1 MSKARLSTEERARL
15 LGKVAARSDAPVR
28 EPAREPAPPA
38 SLRPDPDDLSTL
50 AAWGQMQVMRSAG
63 ALLGIDNPFL
73 QPHDARAGASTWID
87 SRELINFSSYNYLG
101 LNGHPAVSAAAKA
114 AIDRYGTTVSA
125 SRVVAGE
132 RPIHRE
138 LERRLAAL
146 HGAEDAVA
154 FVSGHATNTTV
165 IGHLMGPNDLIL
177 HDALIHNSVT
187 QGALLS
193 GARRLAF
200 PHNDAAAAERLL
212 VEQRGRAER
221 VLIVIE
227 GLYSMDGDSPDG
239 RAFADLARREGAWLM
254 VDEAHSLGVLGA
266 AGRGIGERDGLSGA
280 DVHLWMGTLSKTLAG
295 CGGYIAARA
304 DLVEY
309 LKLTAPGFVY
319 SVGLP
324 PPIAGAAIA
333 ALDVMAAEPERVARL
348 NHNSRRFLEGARA
361 AGLDTGPSEGLAIV
375 PVITGS
381 SIKAAQLSQALARRG
396 VNVQPILHPAVAE
409 RAARLRFFLS
419 SEHTDAQ
426 IDRTLEILAEEA
438 ARPELGRFDAGEL
451 VARLS
456 GV

>member
-1 MSKARLSTEERARL
+1 MTRAKLSAEERARL
-15 LGKVAARSDAPVR
+15 LGKVAARGDAPSRVAT
-28 EPAREPAPPA
+28 PLAAPRRA
-38 SLRPDPDDLSTL
+38 PDDLSDL

-63 ALLGIDNPFL
+63 ALLGIDDPFL
-73 QPHDARAGASTWID
+73 QPHDGLAGATTVID
-87 SRELINFSSYNYLG
+87 GREFINFSSYNYLG

-138 LERRLAAL
+138 LERRLAEL

-154 FVSGHATNTTV
+154 FVSGHATNITV
-165 IGHLMGPNDLIL
+165 IGHLMGAGDLIL

-193 GARRLAF
+193 GAKRLAF
-200 PHNDAAAAERLL
+200 PHNDVAACARLL
-212 VEQRGRAER
+212 DEHRGRTGRA
-221 VLIVIE
+221 LIVIE
-227 GLYSMDGDSPDG
+227 GADSMDGDSPDA
-239 RAFADLARREGAWLM
+239 RAFSDLARSAGAWLM

-266 AGRGIGERDGLSGA
+266 TGRGVGERDGLAGG
-280 DVHLWMGTLSKTLAG
+280 DVDFWMGTLSKTLAG

-304 DLVEY
+304 DLVQY

-324 PPIAGAAIA
+324 PPIAGAALG

-348 NHNSRRFLEGARA
+348 NHASLRFRDGARA
-361 AGLDTGPSEGLAIV
+361 AGLDTGSSEGVAIV

-381 SIKAAQLSQALARRG
+381 SIKAARLSQALAGRG

-419 SEHTDAQ
+419 ADHTDAQ
-426 IDRTLEILAEEA
+426 IDRTLEVLAEEA

-451 VARLS
+451 VARL
-456 GV
+456 GGT

>member
-1 MSKARLSTEERARL
+1 MNKHRLSSEERARL
-15 LGKVAARSDAPVR
+15 VGKVAARGDAPVR
-28 EPAREPAPPA
+28 GPAPAAAPSRRA
-38 SLRPDPDDLSTL
+38 PDDLSDL
-50 AAWGQMQVMRSAG
+50 AAWDQMQVMRSAG
-63 ALLGIDNPFL
+63 AFLGIDDPFL
-73 QPHDARAGASTWID
+73 QPHEGLAGATTVIGG
-87 SRELINFSSYNYLG
+87 RELINFSSYNYLG
-101 LNGHPAVSAAAKA
+101 LNGHPAVTEAAKA

-146 HGAEDAVA
+146 HGAEDAVV
-154 FVSGHATNTTV
+154 FVSGHATNTSV
-165 IGHLMGPNDLIL
+165 IGHLLGPNDLIL

-193 GARRLAF
+193 AAKRLAF
-200 PHNDAAAAERLL
+200 PHNDVAACARLL
-212 VEQRGRAER
+212 DEHRDRAR
-221 VLIVIE
+221 RALIVIE
-227 GLYSMDGDSPDG
+227 GVYSMDGDTPDA
-239 RAFADLARREGAWLM
+239 RAFSALARRTDSWLM

-266 AGRGIGERDGLSGA
+266 HGRGVGERDGLAGG
-280 DVHLWMGTLSKTLAG
+280 DVDLWMGTLSKTLAG

-319 SVGLP
+319 SVGMP

-348 NHNSRRFLEGARA
+348 HRNASRFLEGAQA
-361 AGLDTGPSEGLAIV
+361 AGLDTGPSEGVAIV
-375 PVITGS
+375 PVITGG
-381 SIKAAQLSQALARRG
+381 SIKAARLSQALAGRG

-426 IDRTLEILAEEA
+426 IDHTLDVLAEEA
-438 ARPELGRFDAGEL
+438 SRPELGAFDADAL
-451 VARLS
+451 VARL
-456 GV
+456 GG

>member
-1 MSKARLSTEERARL
+1 MSPGRLSPEERARL
-15 LGKVAARSDAPVR
+15 LGKVAARGEAPVR
-28 EPAREPAPPA
+28 EPSPAAPPP
-38 SLRPDPDDLSTL
+38 RREPDDLSDL
-50 AAWGQMQVMRSAG
+50 AAWDQMQVMRSAG
-63 ALLGIDNPFL
+63 ALLGIDDPFL
-73 QPHDARAGASTWID
+73 QPHDALAGATTVIGG
-87 SRELINFSSYNYLG
+87 RELINFSSYNYLG

-154 FVSGHATNTTV
+154 FVSGHATNTSV

-177 HDALIHNSVT
+177 HDVLIHNSAM

-193 GARRLAF
+193 GAKRLAF
-200 PHNDAAAAERLL
+200 PHNDATACARLL
-212 VEQRGRAER
+212 DEHRARAGRAL
-221 VLIVIE
+221 VIIE
-227 GLYSMDGDSPDG
+227 GVYSMDGDSPDV
-239 RAFADLARREGAWLM
+239 RAFSALARRAGAWLM

-266 AGRGIGERDGLSGA
+266 HGRGVGEACGLGGG
-280 DVHLWMGTLSKTLAG
+280 DVDLWMGTLSKTLAG

-319 SVGLP
+319 SVGMP
-324 PPIAGAAIA
+324 PPIAAAAIA

-348 NHNSRRFLEGARA
+348 NRNGRRFLEGARA
-361 AGLDTGPSEGLAIV
+361 AGLDVGPSNGAAIV

-381 SIKAAQLSQALARRG
+381 SIKAARLSQALAGRG

-426 IDRTLEILAEEA
+426 IDHTLEVLAQEA
-438 ARPELGRFDAGEL
+438 SRPGLGDFDAGEL
-451 VARLS
+451 MARL
-456 GV
+456 GGG

>member
-1 MSKARLSTEERARL
+1 MNRSRLSPEERSRL
-15 LGKVAARSDAPVR
+15 LGKVAARGEAPVR
-28 EPAREPAPPA
+28 EPAAATPARRA
-38 SLRPDPDDLSTL
+38 PDDLSDL
-50 AAWGQMQVMRSAG
+50 AAWDLMQVMRSAG
-63 ALLGIDNPFL
+63 AVLGIDDPFL
-73 QPHDARAGASTWID
+73 QPHDALAGAVTVIGG
-87 SRELINFSSYNYLG
+87 RELINFSSYNYLG

-154 FVSGHATNTTV
+154 FVSGHATNTSV
-165 IGHLMGPNDLIL
+165 IGHLLGPDDLIL

-200 PHNDAAAAERLL
+200 PHNDAAACARLL
-212 VEQRGRAER
+212 EEHGPRAGR
-221 VLIVIE
+221 VLIVVE
-227 GLYSMDGDSPDG
+227 GLYSMDGDSPDAG
-239 RAFADLARREGAWLM
+239 AFSRLARRAGAWLM

-266 AGRGIGERDGLSGA
+266 HGRGIGERDGLAGR
-280 DVHLWMGTLSKTLAG
+280 DVDLWMGTLSKTLAG

-319 SVGLP
+319 SVGMP

-348 NHNSRRFLEGARA
+348 NRNARRFLDGARA
-361 AGLDTGPSEGLAIV
+361 AGLDTGPSEGVAIV

-381 SIKAAQLSQALARRG
+381 SIKAARLSQALARRG
-396 VNVQPILHPAVAE
+396 INVQPILHPAVAE
-409 RAARLRFFLS
+409 RAARLRFFIS

-426 IDRTLEILAEEA
+426 IDRTLEVLVEEA
-438 ARPELGRFDAGEL
+438 ARPELGALDTAEL
-451 VARLS
+451 IARL
-456 GV
+456 GG